1 MTILRERIEKLRK
14 IMDEKL
20 EEKDFVVD
28 DEVVK
33 ISQKLDKL
41 IVLYELLLK
50 GKRG

>member
-1 MTILRERIEKLRK
+1 MKILREKIDNLRK
-14 IMDEKL
+14 MMDQKL
-20 EEKDFVVD
+20 EEKNFVVD

>member
-1 MTILRERIEKLRK
+1 MTILREKIENLRK
-14 IMDEKL
+14 IMDKKL
-20 EEKDFVVD
+20 EEKNFLVD
-28 DEVVK
+28 DEVVR